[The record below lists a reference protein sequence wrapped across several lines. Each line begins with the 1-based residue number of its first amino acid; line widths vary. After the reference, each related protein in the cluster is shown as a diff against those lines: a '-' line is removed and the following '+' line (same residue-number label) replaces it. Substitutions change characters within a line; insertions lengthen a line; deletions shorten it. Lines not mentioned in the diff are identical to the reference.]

1 MNHSVHR
8 SLFTAICS
16 ILTAATGAGAD
27 TAETHA
33 GKKQF
38 NKCAACH
45 SLEAGTHLQGP
56 SLSGLFGRKAGS
68 AKGFVFSPALEQ
80 ADFIWTDETLSAFLK
95 SPMEYIPGN
104 SMPFGGLKKSDQLE
118 DLIEYLKQF

>member
-1 MNHSVHR
+1 MNHSAPV
-8 SLFTAICS
+8 SLVTAIFL
-16 ILTAATGAGAD
+16 ILTFSTGANAE
-27 TAETHA
+27 TAEDDA

-45 SLEAGTHLQGP
+45 SLEAEIHLQGP

-68 AKGFVFSPALEQ
+68 ANGFVFSPALEQ
-80 ADFIWTDETLSAFLK
+80 AGFIWTDETLSAFLK
-95 SPMEYIPGN
+95 NPMEYIPGN
-104 SMPFGGLKKSDQLE
+104 SMPFGGLKKPDQRE